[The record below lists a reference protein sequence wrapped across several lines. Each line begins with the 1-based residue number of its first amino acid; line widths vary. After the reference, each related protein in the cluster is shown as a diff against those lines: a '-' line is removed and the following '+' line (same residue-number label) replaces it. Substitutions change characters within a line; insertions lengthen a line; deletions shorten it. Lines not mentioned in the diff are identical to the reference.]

1 MITMMMIMIKQRLWK
16 EIQVYEQ
23 PEVRCSSA
31 YLHHLYKTMFFIL
44 LSKPSGT
51 IFIRN
56 PNVLMVYCRS
66 RLLRLLFIIG
76 NHWMQS
82 LLWGGGG
89 RGGEGG
95 IVQRLKMDI
104 RHDEETDV
112 FQGAWWQAI
121 STPGSTSA
129 IDCKFDTILSEQHLL
144 AREIIF
150 GITKRSVIPVKIR
163 CRKAWEAAV
172 NLIIIDGD
180 RGMEGKGKP

>member
-31 YLHHLYKTMFFIL
+31 YLHHWYKTMFFIL

-89 RGGEGG
+89 GCTAARNG
-95 IVQRLKMDI
+95 
-104 RHDEETDV
+104 HPP
-112 FQGAWWQAI
+112 WWGNRRV
-121 STPGSTSA
+121 PGSLVTSY
-129 IDCKFDTILSEQHLL
+129 FDSRKHFRYRRLSI
-144 AREIIF
+144 A
-150 GITKRSVIPVKIR
+150 
-163 CRKAWEAAV
+163 
-172 NLIIIDGD
+172 NLTRYYQNSIYLQ
-180 RGMEGKGKP
+180 EK